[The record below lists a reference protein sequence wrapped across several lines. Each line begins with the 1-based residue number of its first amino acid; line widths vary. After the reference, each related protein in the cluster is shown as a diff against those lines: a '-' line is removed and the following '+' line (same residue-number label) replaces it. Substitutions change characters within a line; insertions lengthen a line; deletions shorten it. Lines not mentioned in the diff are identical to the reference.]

1 MAKLGLGTIA
11 LKNNVTMANIR
22 RIDLG
27 APPSSVVPVYQD
39 VYAAGAVGRAAMS
52 VGEGIRDLGRSL
64 AHVNQRKQALL
75 ANINQRKQ
83 ALAGDATEANF
94 IEGKAKLEAQIK
106 VYQAKNPTDYDGLR
120 KLAAD
125 GQAKLLA
132 NVADFAKRQGL
143 APARFEA
150 MLSRA
155 NAQLIGMTSDVNAS
169 IEVAQVKEADA
180 QLENSALLLYNSG
193 KDAEA
198 DYLINRM
205 QTVTPSQKEGI
216 KRAKRQEGLAVRV
229 RAEINSAQTVEE
241 VARARS
247 ALKAKDANGMY
258 LYSPELPL
266 NTRDSLILAADVR
279 EKALIVANQNAMIK
293 EAERLAK
300 ESVKMANAYLL
311 SQTTADAMNNFAMAV
326 IMLEDRASFNKQLG
340 SSVNDE
346 VKEKL
351 YNALSL
357 MSSADR
363 EALVRRAEQQ
373 AVFIFAA
380 QSAQYREVS
389 GAIDKGTVTIAM
401 INELEKARKLKAEDA
416 QALKDQIEQSFMAL
430 AASGDKL
437 ADSINLK
444 LYHAVKKNLG
454 FAGVEGFKGMDVDP
468 ISDYEELRI
477 KILAK
482 GNGMSE
488 ESKFRAM
495 QNVAFLQMY
504 DISDGDI
511 DASWAWDET
520 LQPEVREWMQA
531 QLFDVV
537 TKSDRTGMGATE
549 IGNRL
554 FNVIDTGKRLN
565 RLEGDKLKK
574 QIEVETKVLK
584 EAGGIERAQAA
595 FNIH

>member
-1 MAKLGLGTIA
+1 MAKLGLDTRA
-11 LKNNVTMANIR
+11 LNNVTMANIR

-52 VGEGIRDLGRSL
+52 VGEGIRDLGQSL
-64 AHVNQRKQALL
+64 AHV
-75 ANINQRKQ
+75 NQRKQ

-94 IEGKAKLEAQIK
+94 IEGKAQLEAQIK
-106 VYQAKNPTDYDGLR
+106 EYQAANPTDYDGLR
-120 KLAAD
+120 KLADD

-150 MLSRA
+150 MRARA
-155 NAQLIGMTSDVNAS
+155 NAQLIGMTSDVNAN
-169 IEVAQVKEADA
+169 IEKAQVIEADN
-180 QLENSALLLYNSG
+180 QLKNSASLLYNSG

-198 DYLINRM
+198 DELINRM
-205 QTVTPSQKEGI
+205 QTVTPSQKEGF

-241 VARARS
+241 VARSRL

-258 LYSPELPL
+258 LHSPELPL
-266 NTRDSLILAADVR
+266 NTRESLILAADVR
-279 EKALIVANQNAMIK
+279 ENALIVANQNATAK

-311 SQTTADAMNNFAMAV
+311 SQTTADAKNNFAMAAT
-326 IMLEDRASFNKQLG
+326 MLEDQTSFNKQFG
-340 SSVNDE
+340 SGVSDE
-346 VKEKL
+346 VKGKL
-351 YNALSL
+351 FNALSS
-357 MSSADR
+357 MSFADR
-363 EALVRRAEQQ
+363 EALVWKAERQ
-373 AVFIFAA
+373 AASISDKEEKAGEKLA
-380 QSAQYREVS
+380 SDQSAKAREVS
-389 GAIDKGTVTIAM
+389 GAIDKGTMTIAT
-401 INELEKARKLKAEDA
+401 INELEREKKLNSEDA
-416 QALKDQIEQSFMAL
+416 QAARDQVEQSFMAL
-430 AASGDKL
+430 AASGDEL

-444 LYHAVKKNLG
+444 LYNAVKKNGG

-468 ISDYEELRI
+468 ISDYEELRTA
-477 KILAK
+477 ILAK

-504 DISDGDI
+504 DIADGDI
-511 DASWAWDET
+511 DAGWSWDET
-520 LQPEVREWMQA
+520 LQPEVREWMQG

-537 TKSDRTGMGATE
+537 KKSDRTGMSAPE

-574 QIEVETKVLK
+574 QIEVETKVLN
-584 EAGGIERAQAA
+584 ESGGLQRARAA
-595 FNIH
+595 FKLL

>member
-64 AHVNQRKQALL
+64 A
-75 ANINQRKQ
+75 NINQRKQ
-83 ALAGDATEANF
+83 TLAGDATEANF
-94 IEGKAKLEAQIK
+94 IEGKAKLEAEIK
-106 VYQAKNPTDYDGLR
+106 EYQAKNPTDYDGLR
-120 KLAAD
+120 KLVND

-150 MLSRA
+150 IRARA
-155 NAQLIGMTSDVNAS
+155 NAELIGMTSKVNAK
-169 IEVAQVKEADA
+169 IEEAQVKEADA
-180 QLENSALLLYNSG
+180 QLENSASLYYNSG
-193 KDAEA
+193 KNAEA
-198 DYLINRM
+198 DALIDRM
-205 QTVTPSQKEGI
+205 QTKTPSQKEGI
-216 KRAKRQEGLAVRV
+216 KRAKRQEGIAVRV

-241 VARARS
+241 VALARS

-266 NTRDSLILAADVR
+266 NTRESLIIAADVR
-279 EKALIVANQNAMIK
+279 ENALIAANQKATAK

-300 ESVKMANAYLL
+300 ESVKLANAYLA
-311 SQTTADAMNNFAMAV
+311 SQTTADAMNNFVMAAT
-326 IMLEDRASFNKQLG
+326 MLEDQTSFNKQLG
-340 SSVNDE
+340 SGVSDE
-346 VKEKL
+346 VKETL
-351 YNALSL
+351 FNALSS
-357 MSSADR
+357 MSYADR
-363 EALVRRAEQQ
+363 EALIWRAERQ
-373 AVFIFAA
+373 AASISDKEEKLASA
-380 QSAQYREVS
+380 QSAKYREVS
-389 GAIDKGTVTIAM
+389 GDIDKGTMTIAM
-401 INELEKARKLKAEDA
+401 INELEKAKQLNAKDA
-416 QALKDQIEQSFMAL
+416 QAAKDQIEESFMAL
-430 AASGDKL
+430 ATSGDKL

-444 LYHAVKKNLG
+444 LYHAVKKNFG
-454 FAGVEGFKGMDVDP
+454 FAGVEGFKGMNVDP
-468 ISDYEELRI
+468 ISDYEELRT

-520 LQPEVREWMQA
+520 LQPEVREWMQE

-537 TKSDRTGMGATE
+537 TKSDRTGMSATE

-554 FNVIDTGKRLN
+554 SNVIYTGKRLN
-565 RLEGDKLKK
+565 RLEGDKLRK

-584 EAGGIERAQAA
+584 EAGGYQRARAA
-595 FNIH
+595 FKIYD

>member
-1 MAKLGLGTIA
+1 
-11 LKNNVTMANIR
+11 MANIR

-64 AHVNQRKQALL
+64 A
-75 ANINQRKQ
+75 NINQRKQ
-83 ALAGDATEANF
+83 ALAGDATAAYF
-94 IEGKAKLEAQIK
+94 IEGKAQLKAQIK
-106 VYQAKNPTDYDGLR
+106 EYHKKNPTDYDGLR
-120 KLAAD
+120 KLADD

-150 MLSRA
+150 MRARA
-155 NAQLIGMTSDVNAS
+155 NAQLIGMTSDVRAI
-169 IEVAQVKEADA
+169 IEKAQVIEADA
-180 QLENSALLLYNSG
+180 QLKSSASLLYNSG
-193 KDAEA
+193 KDADA
-198 DYLINRM
+198 DELIDRM
-205 QTVTPSQKEGI
+205 QTLTPFQKEDF

-241 VARARS
+241 VARARL
-247 ALKAKDANGMY
+247 ALKAKDENGMY
-258 LYSPELPL
+258 LHSPELPL
-266 NTRDSLILAADVR
+266 NKRESLIIAADVR
-279 EKALIVANQNAMIK
+279 ENALIVANQNATAK

-300 ESVKMANAYLL
+300 ESVKLANAYLV
-311 SQTTADAMNNFAMAV
+311 SQTTVDATNNFAMAAT
-326 IMLEDRASFNKQLG
+326 MLVDQTSFNKQLG
-340 SSVNDE
+340 SGVSDE
-346 VKEKL
+346 LKVKL
-351 YNALSL
+351 FNALSS
-357 MSSADR
+357 MSFADR
-363 EALVRRAEQQ
+363 EALIGKAERQ
-373 AVFIFAA
+373 AASISYKEEKLASA
-380 QSAQYREVS
+380 QSAKAREVS
-389 GAIDKGTVTIAM
+389 GAIDKGTMTIAM
-401 INELEKARKLKAEDA
+401 INELEKAEQLNTKDA
-416 QALKDQIEQSFMAL
+416 QAARDQIEQSFMAL
-430 AASGDKL
+430 ATSGDKL

-444 LYHAVKKNLG
+444 LYHAVKKNFG

-468 ISDYEELRI
+468 ISDYEELRT

-520 LQPEVREWMQA
+520 LQPEVQEWMQN

-537 TKSDRTGMGATE
+537 SKSDRTGMSATA
-549 IGNRL
+549 IGNCL
-554 FNVIDTGKRLN
+554 FNVIHTGKRLN
-565 RLEGDKLKK
+565 RLEGDKLRT
-574 QIEVETKVLK
+574 QIKEETKVLN
-584 EAGGIERAQAA
+584 EAGGYQRARAA

>member
-1 MAKLGLGTIA
+1 MAKLGLDTRA
-11 LKNNVTMANIR
+11 LNNVTMANIR

-52 VGEGIRDLGRSL
+52 VGEGIRDLGQSL
-64 AHVNQRKQALL
+64 AHV
-75 ANINQRKQ
+75 NQRKQ

-94 IEGKAKLEAQIK
+94 IEGKAQLEAQIK
-106 VYQAKNPTDYDGLR
+106 EYQAANPTDYDGLR
-120 KLAAD
+120 KLADD

-150 MLSRA
+150 MRARA
-155 NAQLIGMTSDVNAS
+155 NAQLIGMTSDVNAN
-169 IEVAQVKEADA
+169 IEKAQVIEADN
-180 QLENSALLLYNSG
+180 QLKNSASLLYNSG

-198 DYLINRM
+198 DELINRM
-205 QTVTPSQKEGI
+205 QTVTPSQKEGF

-241 VARARS
+241 VARSRL

-258 LYSPELPL
+258 LHSPELPL
-266 NTRDSLILAADVR
+266 NTRESLILAADVR
-279 EKALIVANQNAMIK
+279 ENALIVANQNATAK

-311 SQTTADAMNNFAMAV
+311 SQTTADAKNNFAMAAT
-326 IMLEDRASFNKQLG
+326 MLEDQTSFNKQFG
-340 SSVNDE
+340 SGVSDE
-346 VKEKL
+346 VKWKL
-351 YNALSL
+351 FNALSS
-357 MSSADR
+357 MSFADR
-363 EALVRRAEQQ
+363 EALVWKAERQ
-373 AVFIFAA
+373 AASISDKEEKAGEKLA
-380 QSAQYREVS
+380 SDQSAKAREVS
-389 GAIDKGTVTIAM
+389 GAIDKGTMTIAT
-401 INELEKARKLKAEDA
+401 INELEREKKLNSEDA
-416 QALKDQIEQSFMAL
+416 QAARDQVEQSFMAL
-430 AASGDKL
+430 AASGDEL

-444 LYHAVKKNLG
+444 LYNAVKKNGG

-468 ISDYEELRI
+468 ISDYEELRTA
-477 KILAK
+477 ILAK

-504 DISDGDI
+504 DIADGDI
-511 DASWAWDET
+511 DAGWSWDET
-520 LQPEVREWMQA
+520 LQPEVREWMQG

-537 TKSDRTGMGATE
+537 KKSDRTGMSAPE

-574 QIEVETKVLK
+574 QIEVETKVLN
-584 EAGGIERAQAA
+584 ESGGLQRARAA
-595 FNIH
+595 FKLL

>member
-1 MAKLGLGTIA
+1 
-11 LKNNVTMANIR
+11 MANIR

-64 AHVNQRKQALL
+64 DS
-75 ANINQRKQ
+75 INQRKQ
-83 ALAGDATEANF
+83 ALAGDATEAKF
-94 IEGKAKLEAQIK
+94 IEEKAQLEAQIK
-106 VYQAKNPTDYDGLR
+106 EYQEKNPTDYDGLR
-120 KLAAD
+120 KLVDD

-150 MLSRA
+150 IRARA
-155 NAQLIGMTSDVNAS
+155 NAKLIDMTSDVNAK
-169 IEVAQVKEADA
+169 IEKAQVIEADN
-180 QLENSALLLYNSG
+180 QLMNSASLLYNSG

-198 DYLINRM
+198 DELINRM

-216 KRAKRQEGLAVRV
+216 KREKRQEGLAVRV

-247 ALKAKDANGMY
+247 ELKAKGADGMY

-266 NTRDSLILAADVR
+266 NTRESLILAADVR
-279 EKALIVANQNAMIK
+279 ENALTVANQNAMVK
-293 EAERLAK
+293 KAEKLAK
-300 ESVKMANAYLL
+300 ESVKLANAYLAL
-311 SQTTADAMNNFAMAV
+311 QTTADAKNNFVTAAT
-326 IMLEDRASFNKQLG
+326 MLEDQDPTSFYRRLG
-340 SSVNDE
+340 DGVSDD
-346 VKEKL
+346 VKENL
-351 YNALSL
+351 FNALSS
-357 MSSADR
+357 MSFADR
-363 EALVRRAEQQ
+363 EVLIWKAERQ
-373 AVFIFAA
+373 AAAISDEEEKAGQKLASA
-380 QSAQYREVS
+380 QSA
-389 GAIDKGTVTIAM
+389 
-401 INELEKARKLKAEDA
+401 KARKVFSDIDNGTMTIAIINALEKENKLNAEDA
-416 QALKDQIEQSFMAL
+416 QTARDQIEQSFMAL

-437 ADSINLK
+437 VDSINLK
-444 LYHAVKKNLG
+444 LYHAVKKNCG
-454 FAGVEGFKGMDVDP
+454 FAGVEGFKGMKVDP

-477 KILAK
+477 KILKK

-511 DASWAWDET
+511 DASWGWDER
-520 LQPEVREWMQA
+520 LQPEVMKWMQE

-537 TKSDRTGMGATE
+537 TKSDKTGMSATE

-554 FNVIDTGKRLN
+554 FNVVDTGKRLN
-565 RLEGDKLKK
+565 RLEGDRLRK
-574 QIEVETKVLK
+574 QIEEETKVLK
-584 EAGGIERAQAA
+584 ESGGLQRSRAA
-595 FNIH
+595 FRIIY

>member
-1 MAKLGLGTIA
+1 MAKLGLSTII
-11 LKNNVTMANIR
+11 TMANIR

-64 AHVNQRKQALL
+64 ANV
-75 ANINQRKQ
+75 NQRKQ

-94 IEGKAKLEAQIK
+94 IEGKAQLEAKIK
-106 VYQAKNPTDYDGLR
+106 DYQAKNPTDYDGLR
-120 KLAAD
+120 KLVD
-125 GQAKLLA
+125 DEQAKLLA

-150 MLSRA
+150 IRARA
-155 NAQLIGMTSDVNAS
+155 NAQLIDMTSDVNAN
-169 IEVAQVKEADA
+169 IEKAQVIEADK
-180 QLENSALLLYNSG
+180 QLVNSASLLYNSG
-193 KDAEA
+193 KDAQA
-198 DYLINRM
+198 DELINRM

-241 VARARS
+241 VALSRL

-258 LYSPELPL
+258 LHSPELPL
-266 NTRDSLILAADVR
+266 NTRESLILAADVR
-279 EKALIVANQNAMIK
+279 ENALIVANQNATAK

-300 ESVKMANAYLL
+300 ESVKMANAYLAL
-311 SQTTADAMNNFAMAV
+311 QTTADAKNNFAMAAT
-326 IMLEDRASFNKQLG
+326 MLEDQTSFNRQLG
-340 SSVNDE
+340 SGVSDE
-346 VKEKL
+346 VKGKL
-351 YNALSL
+351 FDALSL
-357 MSSADR
+357 MSFADR
-363 EALVRRAEQQ
+363 EALVWRAERQ
-373 AVFIFAA
+373 AASISDKEEKAGEKLA
-380 QSAQYREVS
+380 SDQSAKAREVS
-389 GAIDKGTVTIAM
+389 GAIDKGTMTIAT
-401 INELEKARKLKAEDA
+401 INELEKEKKLNAEDA
-416 QALKDQIEQSFMAL
+416 QAARDQIEQSFMAL
-430 AASGDKL
+430 AASEDEL

-444 LYHAVKKNLG
+444 LYHAVKKHCG
-454 FAGVEGFKGMDVDP
+454 FAGVEGFKGMDVAP
-468 ISDYEELRI
+468 ISNYEELRT

-520 LQPEVREWMQA
+520 LQPEVRKWMQA

-537 TKSDRTGMGATE
+537 MKSDRTGMGATE

-554 FNVIDTGKRLN
+554 SNVISTGKRLN
-565 RLEGDKLKK
+565 RLEGEELKK
-574 QIEVETKVLK
+574 QIEEETKVLK
-584 EAGGIERAQAA
+584 ESGGIERAQAA
-595 FNIH
+595 FNIR

>member
-11 LKNNVTMANIR
+11 LKTMANIR

-64 AHVNQRKQALL
+64 AH
-75 ANINQRKQ
+75 INQRKQ
-83 ALAGDATEANF
+83 VLAGDATEANF
-94 IEGKAKLEAQIK
+94 IEGKANLEAQIK
-106 VYQAKNPTDYDGLR
+106 EYQAKKPTDYDGLR
-120 KLAAD
+120 KLVKD

-150 MLSRA
+150 IRARA
-155 NAQLIGMTSDVNAS
+155 NAELIGMTSDVNAK
-169 IEVAQVKEADA
+169 IEEAQVIEADN
-180 QLENSALLLYNSG
+180 QLKNSASLLYNSG
-193 KDAEA
+193 KDADA
-198 DYLINRM
+198 DELINRM
-205 QTVTPSQKEGI
+205 QTVTPSQKEDI

-241 VARARS
+241 VAVLRS
-247 ALKAKDANGMY
+247 ALTAKDADGMY
-258 LYSPELPL
+258 SYSPELPL
-266 NTRDSLILAADVR
+266 NMRESLILTAGVR
-279 EKALIVANQNAMIK
+279 ENALILANQNATAK
-293 EAERLAK
+293 EADRLAK
-300 ESVKMANAYLL
+300 ESVKVANAYLV
-311 SQTTADAMNNFAMAV
+311 SQTTADALNNFAMAAT
-326 IMLEDRASFNKQLG
+326 MLEDQTSFNKQLG
-340 SSVNDE
+340 SSVSDA

-351 YNALSL
+351 FNALSS
-357 MSSADR
+357 MSFADR
-363 EALVRRAEQQ
+363 ETLVWKAERQATSISDKEKALAS
-373 AVFIFAA
+373 A
-380 QSAQYREVS
+380 QSAKAREVS
-389 GAIDKGTVTIAM
+389 GAIDKGTMTIAT
-401 INELEKARKLKAEDA
+401 INELEKAKKLNADDA
-416 QALKDQIEQSFMAL
+416 QAARDQIEQSFKAL
-430 AASGDKL
+430 AASGDEL

-444 LYHAVKKNLG
+444 LYHAVKKNGG

-468 ISDYEELRI
+468 ISDYEELRT

-520 LQPEVREWMQA
+520 LQPEVGEWMQN

-537 TKSDRTGMGATE
+537 TKSDRTGMSATE

-565 RLEGDKLKK
+565 RLEGDKLKE
-574 QIEVETKVLK
+574 QIEVETKVLN
-584 EAGGIERAQAA
+584 ESGGLQRARAA
-595 FNIH
+595 FKIY

>member
-11 LKNNVTMANIR
+11 LNNVTMANIR

-64 AHVNQRKQALL
+64 ANV
-75 ANINQRKQ
+75 NQRKQ

-94 IEGKAKLEAQIK
+94 IEGKAQLEAQIK
-106 VYQAKNPTDYDGLR
+106 EYQAKNPTDYDGLR
-120 KLAAD
+120 KLADD

-150 MLSRA
+150 MRARA
-155 NAQLIGMTSDVNAS
+155 NAQLIGMTSDVNAN
-169 IEVAQVKEADA
+169 IEKAQVIEADN
-180 QLENSALLLYNSG
+180 QLKNSASLLYNSG

-198 DYLINRM
+198 DELINRM

-216 KRAKRQEGLAVRV
+216 KRAKRQEGMAVRV

-241 VARARS
+241 VARARL

-258 LYSPELPL
+258 LHSPELPL
-266 NTRDSLILAADVR
+266 NTRESLILAADVR
-279 EKALIVANQNAMIK
+279 ENALIVANQNATAK

-300 ESVKMANAYLL
+300 ESVKMANAYLV
-311 SQTTADAMNNFAMAV
+311 SQTTADAKNNFAMAATT
-326 IMLEDRASFNKQLG
+326 LEDQTSFNKQLG
-340 SSVNDE
+340 SGVSDE
-346 VKEKL
+346 VKVKIF
-351 YNALSL
+351 NALSS
-357 MSSADR
+357 MSFADR
-363 EALVRRAEQQ
+363 EALVWKAERQ
-373 AVFIFAA
+373 AASISGKEEKLASD
-380 QSAQYREVS
+380 QSAKAREVS
-389 GAIDKGTVTIAM
+389 GAIDKGTMTIAT
-401 INELEKARKLKAEDA
+401 INELEREKKLNAEDA
-416 QALKDQIEQSFMAL
+416 QAARDQVEQSFMAL
-430 AASGDKL
+430 AASEDDL
-437 ADSINLK
+437 ADSVNLK
-444 LYHAVKKNLG
+444 LYNAVKKNGG

-468 ISDYEELRI
+468 ISDYEELRT

-511 DASWAWDET
+511 DAGWAWDET
-520 LQPEVREWMQA
+520 IQPEVREWMQG
-531 QLFDVV
+531 QLYDVV
-537 TKSDRTGMGATE
+537 KKSDRTGMSATE

-554 FNVIDTGKRLN
+554 FNVIHTGKRLN
-565 RLEGDKLKK
+565 RMEGDKLKK
-574 QIEVETKVLK
+574 QIEVETKTLN
-584 EAGGIERAQAA
+584 EAGGYQRARAA
-595 FNIH
+595 FKLL

>member
-1 MAKLGLGTIA
+1 
-11 LKNNVTMANIR
+11 MANIR

-64 AHVNQRKQALL
+64 AHVNQRKQT
-75 ANINQRKQ
+75 
-83 ALAGDATEANF
+83 LAGDATEANF
-94 IEGKAKLEAQIK
+94 IEGKAQLEAQIK
-106 VYQAKNPTDYDGLR
+106 EYQAKKPTDYDGLR
-120 KLAAD
+120 KLVND

-132 NVADFAKRQGL
+132 NVADFAKRQEL

-150 MLSRA
+150 IRARA
-155 NAQLIGMTSDVNAS
+155 NAELIGMTSDVNAN
-169 IEVAQVKEADA
+169 IEKAQVIEADD
-180 QLENSALLLYNSG
+180 QLKNSASLLYNSG
-193 KDAEA
+193 KNAQA
-198 DYLINRM
+198 DELINRM

-216 KRAKRQEGLAVRV
+216 KRAKRQEGIEVRV

-247 ALKAKDANGMY
+247 ALRAKDADGMY

-266 NTRDSLILAADVR
+266 NTRESLILAADVR
-279 EKALIVANQNAMIK
+279 ENALIVANLNATAK
-293 EAERLAK
+293 EAERRAK
-300 ESVKMANAYLL
+300 ESVKLAYAYLA
-311 SQTTADAMNNFAMAV
+311 SQTTADAKNNFAMAAT
-326 IMLEDRASFNKQLG
+326 MLEDPISFNKQLG
-340 SSVNDE
+340 SGVSDE
-346 VKEKL
+346 VKAKL
-351 YNALSL
+351 YNALSS
-357 MSSADR
+357 MSFADR
-363 EALVRRAEQQ
+363 DALVWRAEQQ
-373 AVFIFAA
+373 AASISDKEQTLASA
-380 QSAQYREVS
+380 QSAKAREVS
-389 GAIDKGTVTIAM
+389 GDIDKGTMTIAT
-401 INELEKARKLKAEDA
+401 INELEKENKLKAEDA
-416 QALKDQIEQSFMAL
+416 QAARDQIEQSFMAL
-430 AASGDKL
+430 AASRDKL

-444 LYHAVKKNLG
+444 LYHAVKKNFG

-468 ISDYEELRI
+468 ISDYEELRT

-520 LQPEVREWMQA
+520 LQPEVKEWMQD

-537 TKSDRTGMGATE
+537 TKSDRTGMSATA

-554 FNVIDTGKRLN
+554 SNVVNTGKRLN

-584 EAGGIERAQAA
+584 EAGGLQRAQAA
-595 FNIH
+595 FNIY

>member
-1 MAKLGLGTIA
+1 
-11 LKNNVTMANIR
+11 MANIR

-52 VGEGIRDLGRSL
+52 VGEGIRDLGQSL
-64 AHVNQRKQALL
+64 ANV
-75 ANINQRKQ
+75 NQRKQ

-94 IEGKAKLEAQIK
+94 IEGKAQLEAQLK
-106 VYQAKNPTDYDGLR
+106 EYQAKNPTDYDGLR
-120 KLAAD
+120 KLADD

-150 MLSRA
+150 MRARA
-155 NAQLIGMTSDVNAS
+155 NAQLIGMTSDVNAN
-169 IEVAQVKEADA
+169 IEKAQVIEADN
-180 QLENSALLLYNSG
+180 QLKNSASLLYNSG

-198 DYLINRM
+198 DELINRM
-205 QTVTPSQKEGI
+205 QTVTPSQKEGF
-216 KRAKRQEGLAVRV
+216 KRAKRQEGMAVRV

-241 VARARS
+241 VALSRL

-258 LYSPELPL
+258 LHSPELPL
-266 NTRDSLILAADVR
+266 NTRESLILAADVR
-279 EKALIVANQNAMIK
+279 ENALIVANQNATAK

-300 ESVKMANAYLL
+300 ESVKMANAYLV
-311 SQTTADAMNNFAMAV
+311 SQTTADAKNNFAMAAT
-326 IMLEDRASFNKQLG
+326 MLEDQTSFNKQLG
-340 SSVNDE
+340 SGVSDE

-351 YNALSL
+351 FNALSS
-357 MSSADR
+357 MSFADR
-363 EALVRRAEQQ
+363 EALVWKAERQ
-373 AVFIFAA
+373 AASISDKEEKAGEKLA
-380 QSAQYREVS
+380 SDQSAKAREVS
-389 GAIDKGTVTIAM
+389 GAIDKGTMTIAT
-401 INELEKARKLKAEDA
+401 INELEREKKLNAEDA
-416 QALKDQIEQSFMAL
+416 QAARDQVEQSFMAL
-430 AASGDKL
+430 AASGDEL

-444 LYHAVKKNLG
+444 LYHAVKKNDG

-468 ISDYEELRI
+468 ISDYEELRT

-504 DISDGDI
+504 DISNGDI
-511 DASWAWDET
+511 DASWSWDET
-520 LQPEVREWMQA
+520 LQTDVREWMQG

-537 TKSDRTGMGATE
+537 KKSDSTGMGATE

-554 FNVIDTGKRLN
+554 FNVISTGKRLN

-584 EAGGIERAQAA
+584 DTGGIQRAQAA
-595 FNIH
+595 FKIY

>member
-11 LKNNVTMANIR
+11 LNNVTMANIR

-52 VGEGIRDLGRSL
+52 VGEGIRDLGQSL
-64 AHVNQRKQALL
+64 AHV
-75 ANINQRKQ
+75 NQRKQ

-94 IEGKAKLEAQIK
+94 IEGKAKLEAEIK
-106 VYQAKNPTDYDGLR
+106 EYQAKHPTDYDGLR
-120 KLAAD
+120 KLAGD

-150 MLSRA
+150 MRARA
-155 NAQLIGMTSDVNAS
+155 NAELIGITGNVNAS
-169 IEVAQVKEADA
+169 IEKAQVIEADG
-180 QLENSALLLYNSG
+180 QLKNSASLLYNSG

-198 DYLINRM
+198 DELINRM

-216 KRAKRQEGLAVRV
+216 KRAKRQEGMAVRV

-241 VARARS
+241 VALSRL
-247 ALKAKDANGMY
+247 ALKAKDENGMY
-258 LYSPELPL
+258 LHSPELPL
-266 NTRDSLILAADVR
+266 NTRESLILTADVR
-279 EKALIVANQNAMIK
+279 ENALIVANQNATAK

-300 ESVKMANAYLL
+300 ESVKVANAYLL
-311 SQTTADAMNNFAMAV
+311 LQTTADAKNNFAMAATT
-326 IMLEDRASFNKQLG
+326 LEDTLEGRTRFNKQLG
-340 SSVNDE
+340 RGVSDE
-346 VKEKL
+346 VKVKL
-351 YNALSL
+351 FNALSS
-357 MSSADR
+357 MSFADR
-363 EALVRRAEQQ
+363 EALVGKAERQ
-373 AVFIFAA
+373 AASISDKEEKLASD
-380 QSAQYREVS
+380 QSAKAREVS
-389 GAIDKGTVTIAM
+389 GAIDKGAMTIAT
-401 INELEKARKLKAEDA
+401 INELEKEKKLNAEDA
-416 QALKDQIEQSFMAL
+416 QDARDQVEQSFMAL
-430 AASGDKL
+430 AASEDAL

-444 LYHAVKKNLG
+444 LYNAVKKNGG

-468 ISDYEELRI
+468 ISDYEELRT

-504 DISDGDI
+504 DIADGDI
-511 DASWAWDET
+511 DASWSWDET
-520 LQPEVREWMQA
+520 LQPEVRVWMQA
-531 QLFDVV
+531 QLSDVV
-537 TKSDRTGMGATE
+537 TKSDRTGMSATQ

-565 RLEGDKLKK
+565 RMEGDKLKK
-574 QIEVETKVLK
+574 QIEVETKTLN
-584 EAGGIERAQAA
+584 ESGGLQRARAA
-595 FNIH
+595 FKLL

>member
-1 MAKLGLGTIA
+1 
-11 LKNNVTMANIR
+11 MANIR

-64 AHVNQRKQALL
+64 A
-75 ANINQRKQ
+75 NINQRKQ
-83 ALAGDATEANF
+83 TLAGDATEANF
-94 IEGKAKLEAQIK
+94 IEGKAQLEAQIK
-106 VYQAKNPTDYDGLR
+106 EYQAKNPTDYDGLR
-120 KLAAD
+120 KLVND

-150 MLSRA
+150 IRARA
-155 NAQLIGMTSDVNAS
+155 NAQLIGMTSKVNAK
-169 IEVAQVKEADA
+169 IEEAQVKEADA
-180 QLENSALLLYNSG
+180 QLENSASLYYNSG
-193 KDAEA
+193 KNAEA
-198 DYLINRM
+198 DALIDRM
-205 QTVTPSQKEGI
+205 QTKTPSQKEGI
-216 KRAKRQEGLAVRV
+216 KRAKRQEGIAVRV

-241 VARARS
+241 VALARS

-266 NTRDSLILAADVR
+266 NTRESLIIAADVR
-279 EKALIVANQNAMIK
+279 ENALIAANQKATAK

-300 ESVKMANAYLL
+300 ESVKLANAYLV
-311 SQTTADAMNNFAMAV
+311 SQTTADAKNNFAMAA
-326 IMLEDRASFNKQLG
+326 IMLEDQASFNRLLG
-340 SSVNDE
+340 SGVSDE
-346 VKEKL
+346 VKENL
-351 YNALSL
+351 FNALSS
-357 MSSADR
+357 MSYADR
-363 EALVRRAEQQ
+363 EALIGKAERQ
-373 AVFIFAA
+373 AASISDKEEKLASA
-380 QSAQYREVS
+380 QSAKYREVS
-389 GAIDKGTVTIAM
+389 GDIDKGTMTIAM
-401 INELEKARKLKAEDA
+401 INELEKAKQLNAKDA
-416 QALKDQIEQSFMAL
+416 QAAKDQIEESFMAL
-430 AASGDKL
+430 ATSGDKL

-444 LYHAVKKNLG
+444 LYHAVKKNGG
-454 FAGVEGFKGMDVDP
+454 FAGVDGFKGMNVDP
-468 ISDYEELRI
+468 ISDYEELRT

-520 LQPEVREWMQA
+520 LQPEVKEWMQE

-537 TKSDRTGMGATE
+537 TKSDRTGMSATE

-554 FNVIDTGKRLN
+554 SNVIYTGKRLN
-565 RLEGDKLKK
+565 RLQGDRLKQ

-584 EAGGIERAQAA
+584 EAGGLQRARAA
-595 FNIH
+595 FKIYD

>member
-1 MAKLGLGTIA
+1 MAKLGLGTIK
-11 LKNNVTMANIR
+11 LNNVTMANIR

-64 AHVNQRKQALL
+64 A
-75 ANINQRKQ
+75 NINQRKQ
-83 ALAGDATEANF
+83 VLAGDATEANF
-94 IEGKAKLEAQIK
+94 IEGKAKLEAEIK
-106 VYQAKNPTDYDGLR
+106 DYQAKNPTDYDGLR

-143 APARFEA
+143 APARLEA
-150 MLSRA
+150 MRARA

-169 IEVAQVKEADA
+169 IEKAKVIEADN
-180 QLENSALLLYNSG
+180 QLKNSASLLYNSG

-198 DYLINRM
+198 DALINRM

-216 KRAKRQEGLAVRV
+216 KRAKRLEGLAVRV
-229 RAEINSAQTVEE
+229 RAQINSAQTVEE
-241 VARARS
+241 VARARL
-247 ALKAKDANGMY
+247 ALKAKDADGMY
-258 LYSPELPL
+258 LHSPELPL
-266 NTRDSLILAADVR
+266 NTRESLILAADVR
-279 EKALIVANQNAMIK
+279 ENALIVANQNATTK

-311 SQTTADAMNNFAMAV
+311 SQTTADAKNNFAMAAT
-326 IMLEDRASFNKQLG
+326 MLEDQASFNKQLG
-340 SSVNDE
+340 SGVSDE
-346 VKEKL
+346 VKVKL
-351 YNALSL
+351 FNALSS
-357 MSSADR
+357 MSFADR
-363 EALVRRAEQQ
+363 EALVWRAERQ
-373 AVFIFAA
+373 AASISDKEEKLASA
-380 QSAQYREVS
+380 QSAKYREVS
-389 GAIDKGTVTIAM
+389 GAIDKGTMTIAT
-401 INELEKARKLKAEDA
+401 INELEKEQKLNAKDA
-416 QALKDQIEQSFMAL
+416 QAARDQIEQSFMAL

-437 ADSINLK
+437 ADSINLG
-444 LYHAVKKNLG
+444 LYHAVKKNFG

-468 ISDYEELRI
+468 ISDYEELRT

-504 DISDGDI
+504 DIADGDI

-520 LQPEVREWMQA
+520 LQPEVGEWMQN

-537 TKSDRTGMGATE
+537 TKSDRTGMNATA
-549 IGNRL
+549 IGNCL
-554 FNVIDTGKRLN
+554 FNVVNTGKRLN
-565 RLEGDKLKK
+565 RLQGDKLKK
-574 QIEVETKVLK
+574 QIEEETKVLK
-584 EAGGIERAQAA
+584 ATGGLQRAQAA
-595 FNIH
+595 FKIY

>member
-11 LKNNVTMANIR
+11 LTMANIR

-52 VGEGIRDLGRSL
+52 VGEGIRDLGR
-64 AHVNQRKQALL
+64 AL
-75 ANINQRKQ
+75 ANVNQRKQ

-106 VYQAKNPTDYDGLR
+106 EYQAKNPTDYDGLR
-120 KLAAD
+120 KLVDD

-150 MLSRA
+150 IRARA
-155 NAQLIGMTSDVNAS
+155 NAELIGITSNVNAS
-169 IEVAQVKEADA
+169 IEKAQVIEADN
-180 QLENSALLLYNSG
+180 QLKNSASLLYNSG

-198 DYLINRM
+198 DALIDRM

-216 KRAKRQEGLAVRV
+216 KRAKRQEGLEARV

-241 VARARS
+241 VARLRS
-247 ALKAKDANGMY
+247 ALRAKDANGMY
-258 LYSPELPL
+258 LHSPELPL
-266 NTRDSLILAADVR
+266 NTRESLILTADVR
-279 EKALIVANQNAMIK
+279 KNALIVANQNATAK

-300 ESVKMANAYLL
+300 ESFKIANDYLAL
-311 SQTTADAMNNFAMAV
+311 QTTADAKNNFVMAAT
-326 IMLEDRASFNKQLG
+326 MLDDRTSFNKQIG
-340 SSVNDE
+340 SGVSDE
-346 VKEKL
+346 VKETL
-351 YNALSL
+351 YNALSS
-357 MSSADR
+357 MSLVDR
-363 EALVRRAEQQ
+363 EMLVLRAELQ
-373 AVFIFAA
+373 AASISDKEEKASQALAFA
-380 QSAQYREVS
+380 QSAEARKVF

-401 INELEKARKLKAEDA
+401 IDELEKGKKLTTKDA
-416 QALKDQIEQSFMAL
+416 QAARDQIEQSFKAL
-430 AASGDKL
+430 AESGDEL

-444 LYHAVKKNLG
+444 LYHAVKKNGG
-454 FAGVEGFKGMDVDP
+454 FAGVEGFNGMDVAP
-468 ISDYEELRI
+468 ISDYEELRT

-504 DISDGDI
+504 DISNGDI

-520 LQPEVREWMQA
+520 LQPEVKEWMQY

-537 TKSDRTGMGATE
+537 TKSDKTGMSATE

-554 FNVIDTGKRLN
+554 SNVITTGKRLN
-565 RLEGDKLKK
+565 RLEGDRLRK

-584 EAGGIERAQAA
+584 EAGGFERARAA
-595 FNIH
+595 FRIY

>member
-11 LKNNVTMANIR
+11 LTMANIR

-64 AHVNQRKQALL
+64 AHVNQRKQAL
-75 ANINQRKQ
+75 
-83 ALAGDATEANF
+83 AGDATEANF
-94 IEGKAKLEAQIK
+94 IEGKANLEAQIK
-106 VYQAKNPTDYDGLR
+106 EYQAKKPTDYDGLR
-120 KLAAD
+120 KLVDD

-150 MLSRA
+150 IRA
-155 NAQLIGMTSDVNAS
+155 RLNAQLIDMTSDVNAS
-169 IEVAQVKEADA
+169 IEKAQAIEADN
-180 QLENSALLLYNSG
+180 QLKNSASLLYNSG
-193 KDAEA
+193 KDAQA
-198 DYLINRM
+198 DALIDRM

-216 KRAKRQEGLAVRV
+216 KREKRQEGLAVRV

-241 VARARS
+241 VARARL
-247 ALKAKDANGMY
+247 ALKAKDENGMY

-266 NTRDSLILAADVR
+266 NTRESLILAADVR
-279 EKALIVANQNAMIK
+279 ENALIVANQNATIK

-300 ESVKMANAYLL
+300 ESVKLANAYLVK
-311 SQTTADAMNNFAMAV
+311 QTTADAKINFAMAAT
-326 IMLEDRASFNKQLG
+326 MLEDQASFNKQLG
-340 SSVNDE
+340 NGVSDDVAGA
-346 VKEKL
+346 L
-351 YNALSL
+351 WNALSS
-357 MSSADR
+357 MSEADR
-363 EALVRRAEQQ
+363 EVLIWRAERQ
-373 AVFIFAA
+373 AASISDKEKALASA
-380 QSAQYREVS
+380 QSTKAREVS
-389 GAIDKGTVTIAM
+389 GAIDKGTMTIAM
-401 INELEKARKLKAEDA
+401 IDELERGKQLNAKDA
-416 QALKDQIEQSFMAL
+416 QAAREQIEESFRAL
-430 AASGDKL
+430 AASGDDL

-444 LYHAVKKNLG
+444 LYHAVKKNGG
-454 FAGVEGFKGMDVDP
+454 FAGVEGFKGMNVDP
-468 ISDYEELRI
+468 ISDYEELR
-477 KILAK
+477 KAILAK

-504 DISDGDI
+504 DLSDGDI

-520 LQPEVREWMQA
+520 LQPEVKEWMQD

-537 TKSDRTGMGATE
+537 KKSDETGMSATQ

-554 FNVIDTGKRLN
+554 FNVIHTGKRLN
-565 RLEGDKLKK
+565 RLEGDRLKQ

-584 EAGGIERAQAA
+584 DIGGLERARAA
-595 FNIH
+595 FKTYY

>member
-64 AHVNQRKQALL
+64 ANV
-75 ANINQRKQ
+75 NQRKQ

-106 VYQAKNPTDYDGLR
+106 EYQAANPTDYDGLR
-120 KLAAD
+120 KLAED

-150 MLSRA
+150 MRSRA
-155 NAQLIGMTSDVNAS
+155 NAQLIGMTSDVHAN
-169 IEVAQVKEADA
+169 IEKAQVIEADN
-180 QLENSALLLYNSG
+180 QLKNSASLLYNSG

-198 DYLINRM
+198 DELINRM
-205 QTVTPSQKEGI
+205 QTVTPSQKEGF

-241 VARARS
+241 VALSRL

-258 LYSPELPL
+258 LHSPELPL
-266 NTRDSLILAADVR
+266 NTRESLILAADVR
-279 EKALIVANQNAMIK
+279 ENALIVANQKATAK

-300 ESVKMANAYLL
+300 ESVKLANAYLV
-311 SQTTADAMNNFAMAV
+311 SQTTADAKNNFAMAAT
-326 IMLEDRASFNKQLG
+326 MLEDQTSFNKQLG
-340 SSVNDE
+340 SGVSDE
-346 VKEKL
+346 VKGNL
-351 YNALSL
+351 FNALSL
-357 MSSADR
+357 MSFADR
-363 EALVRRAEQQ
+363 EVLVGKAERQAASISDKEKALASD
-373 AVFIFAA
+373 
-380 QSAQYREVS
+380 QSAKAREVS
-389 GAIDKGTVTIAM
+389 GAIDKGTMTIAT
-401 INELEKARKLKAEDA
+401 INELEREKKLNAEDA
-416 QALKDQIEQSFMAL
+416 QAARDQVEQSFMAL
-430 AASGDKL
+430 AASEDEL

-444 LYHAVKKNLG
+444 LYHAVKKNVG

-468 ISDYEELRI
+468 IFDYEELRT

-504 DISDGDI
+504 DIADGDI
-511 DASWAWDET
+511 DAGWSWDET

-531 QLFDVV
+531 QLSDVV
-537 TKSDRTGMGATE
+537 TKSDRTGMSAPE

-554 FNVIDTGKRLN
+554 FNVINTGKRLN
-565 RLEGDKLKK
+565 RLEGDKLKN

-584 EAGGIERAQAA
+584 DTGGLQRAQAA
-595 FNIH
+595 FNIY

>member
-1 MAKLGLGTIA
+1 
-11 LKNNVTMANIR
+11 MANIR

-52 VGEGIRDLGRSL
+52 VGEGIRDLGRAL
-64 AHVNQRKQALL
+64 AH
-75 ANINQRKQ
+75 INQRKQ
-83 ALAGDATEANF
+83 TLAGDATEANF
-94 IEGKAKLEAQIK
+94 IEGKANLEAQIK
-106 VYQAKNPTDYDGLR
+106 EYQAKNPTDYDGLR
-120 KLAAD
+120 KLVND

-143 APARFEA
+143 ASARFEA
-150 MLSRA
+150 IRA
-155 NAQLIGMTSDVNAS
+155 RFNAQLIGITGNVNAK
-169 IEVAQVKEADA
+169 IEEAQVIEADA
-180 QLENSALLLYNSG
+180 QLKNSALLLYNSG

-198 DYLINRM
+198 DALINRM
-205 QTVTPSQKEGI
+205 QTVTPLQREDI
-216 KRAKRQEGLAVRV
+216 KRAARLEGLAVRV

-258 LYSPELPL
+258 LHSPELPL
-266 NTRDSLILAADVR
+266 NTRESLIIAADVR
-279 EKALIVANQNAMIK
+279 ENALIAANQKAMTK

-300 ESVKMANAYLL
+300 ESVRLANAYLV
-311 SQTTADAMNNFAMAV
+311 SQTTADAMNNFVMAAT
-326 IMLEDRASFNKQLG
+326 MLEDQTSFNRQLG
-340 SSVNDE
+340 SSVSDD
-346 VKEKL
+346 VKEAL
-351 YNALSL
+351 YNALSS
-357 MSSADR
+357 MSFADR
-363 EALVRRAEQQ
+363 EALIGRAARQ
-373 AVFIFAA
+373 AASISGKEEKLASD
-380 QSAQYREVS
+380 QSATAREVS
-389 GAIDKGTVTIAM
+389 RAIDKGTMTIAM
-401 INELEKARKLKAEDA
+401 INELENAKKLSAEGA
-416 QALKDQIEQSFMAL
+416 QAARDQIEESFMAL
-430 AASGDKL
+430 AESGDDL

-444 LYHAVKKNLG
+444 LYHAVKKNFG

-468 ISDYEELRI
+468 ISDYEELRT

-520 LQPEVREWMQA
+520 LQPEVREWMQE

-537 TKSDRTGMGATE
+537 TKSDRTGMSATA
-549 IGNRL
+549 IGNYL
-554 FNVIDTGKRLN
+554 SNVVYTGKRLN
-565 RLEGDKLKK
+565 RLEGDRLKQ

-584 EAGGIERAQAA
+584 DTGGLQRARAA
-595 FNIH
+595 FKIYD

>member
-279 EKALIVANQNAMIK
+279 ESALIVANQNAMIK

-311 SQTTADAMNNFAMAV
+311 SQTTADAKNNFAMAA

-401 INELEKARKLKAEDA
+401 INELEKAKKLNAEGA
-416 QALKDQIEQSFMAL
+416 QALRDQIEQSFTAL
-430 AASGDKL
+430 AASGDDL

>member
-11 LKNNVTMANIR
+11 LNNVTMANIR

-52 VGEGIRDLGRSL
+52 VGEGLRDLGRSL
-64 AHVNQRKQALL
+64 AHVNQRKQT
-75 ANINQRKQ
+75 
-83 ALAGDATEANF
+83 LAGDATEANF
-94 IEGKAKLEAQIK
+94 IEGKANLEAQIK
-106 VYQAKNPTDYDGLR
+106 EYQAKNPTDYDGLR
-120 KLAAD
+120 KLADD
-125 GQAKLLA
+125 GQAKLLK

-150 MLSRA
+150 IRA
-155 NAQLIGMTSDVNAS
+155 RINAELIGMTSDVNAK
-169 IEVAQVKEADA
+169 IEKAQVIEADA
-180 QLENSALLLYNSG
+180 QLENSASLFYNSG
-193 KDAEA
+193 KNAKA
-198 DYLINRM
+198 DELIDRM

-247 ALKAKDANGMY
+247 KLEAKDADGMY

-266 NTRDSLILAADVR
+266 NTRASLILAADVR
-279 EKALIVANQNAMIK
+279 ENALIAANQKAVAT

-300 ESVKMANAYLL
+300 ESVKLANEYLAL
-311 SQTTADAMNNFAMAV
+311 QTTADAKNNFVMAAT
-326 IMLEDRASFNKQLG
+326 MLDQTSFNRQLG
-340 SSVNDE
+340 SGVSDA

-351 YNALSL
+351 FNALSS

-363 EALVRRAEQQ
+363 EALIWRAERQ
-373 AVFIFAA
+373 AASISDKEEKARQTLASA
-380 QSAQYREVS
+380 QSAKAREVR
-389 GAIDKGTVTIAM
+389 GAIDKGTMTMAT
-401 INELEKARKLKAEDA
+401 INELEKANKLKAEDA
-416 QALKDQIEQSFMAL
+416 QAARDQIEQSFMAF
-430 AASGDKL
+430 ATSGDEL

-444 LYHAVKKNLG
+444 LYHAVKKNGG
-454 FAGVEGFKGMDVDP
+454 FPVEGFNGMGVDP
-468 ISDYEELRI
+468 IDDYEELRI
-477 KILAK
+477 KILDK
-482 GNGMSE
+482 KNGMSE

-495 QNVAFLQMY
+495 QIVAFLQLY

-520 LQPEVREWMQA
+520 LQPEVREWMQD

-537 TKSDRTGMGATE
+537 KKSDETGMSATA

-554 FNVIDTGKRLN
+554 SNVITTGKRLN
-565 RLEGDKLKK
+565 RLEGDRLRE
-574 QIEVETKVLK
+574 QIKEETKVLK
-584 EAGGIERAQAA
+584 DTGSLERARAA
-595 FNIH
+595 FKIYN

>member
-11 LKNNVTMANIR
+11 LNNVTMANIR

-64 AHVNQRKQALL
+64 AH
-75 ANINQRKQ
+75 INQRKQ
-83 ALAGDATEANF
+83 VLAGDATEANF
-94 IEGKAKLEAQIK
+94 IEGKANLEAQIK
-106 VYQAKNPTDYDGLR
+106 GYQAKKPTDYDGLR
-120 KLAAD
+120 KLVED

-150 MLSRA
+150 IRARA
-155 NAQLIGMTSDVNAS
+155 NAELIGMTSDVNAK
-169 IEVAQVKEADA
+169 IEEAQVIEADN
-180 QLENSALLLYNSG
+180 QLKNSASLLYNSG
-193 KDAEA
+193 KDADA
-198 DYLINRM
+198 DELINRM
-205 QTVTPSQKEGI
+205 QTVTPSQKEDI

-241 VARARS
+241 VAVLRS
-247 ALKAKDANGMY
+247 ALTAKDADGMY
-258 LYSPELPL
+258 SYSPELPL
-266 NTRDSLILAADVR
+266 NMRESLILTAGVR
-279 EKALIVANQNAMIK
+279 ENALILANQNAMAK

-300 ESVKMANAYLL
+300 ESVKVANAYLV
-311 SQTTADAMNNFAMAV
+311 SQTTADAKNNFAMAAT
-326 IMLEDRASFNKQLG
+326 MLEQTSFNKQLG
-340 SSVNDE
+340 SSVSDA

-351 YNALSL
+351 FNALSS
-357 MSSADR
+357 MSFADR
-363 EALVRRAEQQ
+363 EALVGRAVRQ
-373 AVFIFAA
+373 ATSISDKEKALASA
-380 QSAQYREVS
+380 QSTKAREVS
-389 GAIDKGTVTIAM
+389 GAIDKGTMTIAT
-401 INELEKARKLKAEDA
+401 INELEKEKKLNAEDA
-416 QALKDQIEQSFMAL
+416 QAARDQIEQSFMAL
-430 AASGDKL
+430 AASGDEL

-444 LYHAVKKNLG
+444 LYHAVKKNGG

-468 ISDYEELRI
+468 ISDYEELRT

-520 LQPEVREWMQA
+520 LQPEVGKWMQD

-537 TKSDRTGMGATE
+537 TKSDRTGMSATE

-565 RLEGDKLKK
+565 RLEGDKLKE
-574 QIEVETKVLK
+574 QIEVETKVLN
-584 EAGGIERAQAA
+584 ESGGLQRARAA
-595 FNIH
+595 FKIY

>member
-1 MAKLGLGTIA
+1 
-11 LKNNVTMANIR
+11 MANIR

-64 AHVNQRKQALL
+64 A
-75 ANINQRKQ
+75 NINQRKQ
-83 ALAGDATEANF
+83 DLASDATEANF
-94 IEGKAKLEAQIK
+94 IEGKANLEAQIK
-106 VYQAKNPTDYDGLR
+106 DYQAKKPTDYDGLR
-120 KLAAD
+120 KLADD

-150 MLSRA
+150 IRARA
-155 NAQLIGMTSDVNAS
+155 NAELIGITSNVRAK
-169 IEVAQVKEADA
+169 IEEAQVKEADN
-180 QLENSALLLYNSG
+180 QLKNSASLYYNSG

-198 DYLINRM
+198 DALIDRM

-216 KRAKRQEGLAVRV
+216 KRAKRLEGLAVRV

-241 VARARS
+241 VALARS
-247 ALKAKDANGMY
+247 ALNAKDENGMY
-258 LYSPELPL
+258 LHSPELPL
-266 NTRDSLILAADVR
+266 NTRESLIVAADVR
-279 EKALIVANQNAMIK
+279 ENALIVANLNATAK

-300 ESVKMANAYLL
+300 ESVKLANAYLV
-311 SQTTADAMNNFAMAV
+311 SQTTADAMNNFAMAAT
-326 IMLEDRASFNKQLG
+326 MLEDQTSFNKQLG
-340 SSVNDE
+340 SGVSDE
-346 VKEKL
+346 VKAKL
-351 YNALSL
+351 FNALSL
-357 MSSADR
+357 MSYADR
-363 EALVRRAEQQ
+363 EALIGKAERQ
-373 AVFIFAA
+373 AASISAKEEKLA
-380 QSAQYREVS
+380 SDQSAQYREVS
-389 GAIDKGTVTIAM
+389 GAIDKGTMTIAM
-401 INELEKARKLKAEDA
+401 INELENANKLNAMQA
-416 QALKDQIEQSFMAL
+416 QAARDQIEESFRAL
-430 AASGDKL
+430 AESGDKL

-444 LYHAVKKNLG
+444 LYHAVKKNFG
-454 FAGVEGFKGMDVDP
+454 FASVEGFKGMDVDP
-468 ISDYEELRI
+468 ISDYEELRT

-511 DASWAWDET
+511 DASWWDET
-520 LQPEVREWMQA
+520 LQPEVREWMQE

-537 TKSDRTGMGATE
+537 TKSDRTGMSAPE

-584 EAGGIERAQAA
+584 DTGGLQRAQAA
-595 FNIH
+595 FNIY

>member
-11 LKNNVTMANIR
+11 LKTMANIR

-64 AHVNQRKQALL
+64 AHVNQRKQAL
-75 ANINQRKQ
+75 
-83 ALAGDATEANF
+83 AGDATEANF

-106 VYQAKNPTDYDGLR
+106 EYQAKNPTDYDGLR
-120 KLAAD
+120 KLADD

-150 MLSRA
+150 MRSRA
-155 NAQLIGMTSDVNAS
+155 NAQLIGLTGNVNAS
-169 IEVAQVKEADA
+169 IEKAQVIEADD
-180 QLENSALLLYNSG
+180 QLKNSASLLYNSG
-193 KDAEA
+193 KDAKA
-198 DYLINRM
+198 DELINRM
-205 QTVTPSQKEGI
+205 QTVTPSQKEDF
-216 KRAKRQEGLAVRV
+216 KRAKRQEGMAVRV
-229 RAEINSAQTVEE
+229 RAEINSAQTVAE
-241 VARARS
+241 VALSRW

-258 LYSPELPL
+258 LHSPGLPL
-266 NTRDSLILAADVR
+266 NTRESLILAADVR
-279 EKALIVANQNAMIK
+279 ENALVVANQKATAT

-300 ESVKMANAYLL
+300 ESVKVANAYLV
-311 SQTTADAMNNFAMAV
+311 SQTTADAKNNFAMAAT
-326 IMLEDRASFNKQLG
+326 MLEETSFNNRLG
-340 SSVNDE
+340 SGVSDK
-346 VKEKL
+346 VKGKL
-351 YNALSL
+351 FNALSL
-357 MSSADR
+357 MSFADR
-363 EALVRRAEQQ
+363 EALVWKAERQ
-373 AVFIFAA
+373 AASISAKEETAGEKLAA
-380 QSAQYREVS
+380 DQSAKARAVS
-389 GAIDKGTVTIAM
+389 GAIDKGTMTIAT
-401 INELEKARKLKAEDA
+401 INELEKEKKLNAEDA
-416 QALKDQIEQSFMAL
+416 QAARDQVEQSFMAL
-430 AASGDKL
+430 AASEDEL

-444 LYHAVKKNLG
+444 LYNAVKKNGG
-454 FAGVEGFKGMDVDP
+454 FAGVEGFKGMGVDP
-468 ISDYEELRI
+468 ISDYEELRTA
-477 KILAK
+477 ILAK

-504 DISDGDI
+504 DIADGDI

-520 LQPEVREWMQA
+520 LQPDVREWMQN

-537 TKSDRTGMGATE
+537 KKSDGTGMSATA
-549 IGNRL
+549 IGNSL
-554 FNVIDTGKRLN
+554 FNVVNTGKRLN

-584 EAGGIERAQAA
+584 ASGGYQRARAA
-595 FNIH
+595 FKLL

>member
-1 MAKLGLGTIA
+1 
-11 LKNNVTMANIR
+11 MANIR

-52 VGEGIRDLGRSL
+52 VGEGIRDLGQSL
-64 AHVNQRKQALL
+64 ANV
-75 ANINQRKQ
+75 NQRKQ

-94 IEGKAKLEAQIK
+94 IEGKAQLEAQLNE
-106 VYQAKNPTDYDGLR
+106 YQAANPTDYDGLR
-120 KLAAD
+120 KLAGD

-150 MLSRA
+150 MRSRA
-155 NAQLIGMTSDVNAS
+155 NAQLIGMTSDVHAN
-169 IEVAQVKEADA
+169 IEKAQVKEADA
-180 QLENSALLLYNSG
+180 QLENSASLLYNSG

-198 DYLINRM
+198 DELINRM
-205 QTVTPSQKEGI
+205 QTVTPSQKEGF
-216 KRAKRQEGLAVRV
+216 KRAKRQEGMAVRV
-229 RAEINSAQTVEE
+229 RAEINSAQTVAE
-241 VARARS
+241 VARARL

-258 LYSPELPL
+258 LHSPELPL
-266 NTRDSLILAADVR
+266 NTRESLILAADVR
-279 EKALIVANQNAMIK
+279 ENALIVANQNATAK

-300 ESVKMANAYLL
+300 ESVKVANAYLV
-311 SQTTADAMNNFAMAV
+311 SQTTADAKNNFAMAAT
-326 IMLEDRASFNKQLG
+326 MLEDQTSFNKQFG
-340 SSVNDE
+340 SGVSDE
-346 VKEKL
+346 VKGKL
-351 YNALSL
+351 FNALSS
-357 MSSADR
+357 MSFADR
-363 EALVRRAEQQ
+363 EALVWKAERQ
-373 AVFIFAA
+373 AASISDKEETAGQTLASA
-380 QSAQYREVS
+380 QSAKAREVS
-389 GAIDKGTVTIAM
+389 GAIDKGTMTIAT
-401 INELEKARKLKAEDA
+401 INELEKGKKLNAEDA
-416 QALKDQIEQSFMAL
+416 QAARDQVEQSFMAL
-430 AASGDKL
+430 AASEDDL

-444 LYHAVKKNLG
+444 LYNAVKKNGG

-468 ISDYEELRI
+468 ISDYEELRTA
-477 KILAK
+477 ILAK

-504 DISDGDI
+504 DIADGDI
-511 DASWAWDET
+511 DAGWSWDET
-520 LQPEVREWMQA
+520 LQPDVREWMQN

-537 TKSDRTGMGATE
+537 KKSDGTGMSATE

-584 EAGGIERAQAA
+584 DTGGLQRAQAA
-595 FNIH
+595 FNIY

>member
-1 MAKLGLGTIA
+1 
-11 LKNNVTMANIR
+11 MANIR

-64 AHVNQRKQALL
+64 AHVNQRKQAL
-75 ANINQRKQ
+75 
-83 ALAGDATEANF
+83 AGDATEANF

-106 VYQAKNPTDYDGLR
+106 EYQAKNPTDYDGLR
-120 KLAAD
+120 KLADD

-150 MLSRA
+150 MRARA
-155 NAQLIGMTSDVNAS
+155 NAQLIGMTSDVHAN
-169 IEVAQVKEADA
+169 IEKAQVIEADN
-180 QLENSALLLYNSG
+180 QLKNSASLLYNSG

-198 DYLINRM
+198 DELINRM
-205 QTVTPSQKEGI
+205 QTVTPSQKEGF
-216 KRAKRQEGLAVRV
+216 KRAKRQEGMAVRV

-241 VARARS
+241 VALSRL

-258 LYSPELPL
+258 LHSPELPL
-266 NTRDSLILAADVR
+266 NTRESLILTADVR
-279 EKALIVANQNAMIK
+279 ENSLIVANQNATAK

-300 ESVKMANAYLL
+300 ESVKVANAYLV
-311 SQTTADAMNNFAMAV
+311 SQTTADAKNNFAMAAT
-326 IMLEDRASFNKQLG
+326 MLEDQTSFNKQFG
-340 SSVNDE
+340 SGVSDE
-346 VKEKL
+346 VKGKL
-351 YNALSL
+351 FNALSS
-357 MSSADR
+357 MSFADR
-363 EALVRRAEQQ
+363 EALVGKAERQ
-373 AVFIFAA
+373 AASISDKEEKAGQTLASA
-380 QSAQYREVS
+380 QSAKSREVS
-389 GAIDKGTVTIAM
+389 GAIDKGTMTIAT
-401 INELEKARKLKAEDA
+401 INELEKEKKLNAEDA
-416 QALKDQIEQSFMAL
+416 QAARDQVEQSFMAL
-430 AASGDKL
+430 AASEDDL

-444 LYHAVKKNLG
+444 LYNAVKKNGG

-468 ISDYEELRI
+468 ISDYEELRT

-504 DISDGDI
+504 DISNGDI
-511 DASWAWDET
+511 DAGWWDET
-520 LQPEVREWMQA
+520 LQPEVREWMQG
-531 QLFDVV
+531 QLSDVV
-537 TKSDRTGMGATE
+537 KKSDRTGMSATE

-554 FNVIDTGKRLN
+554 FNVVDTGKRLN
-565 RLEGDKLKK
+565 RMEGDKLKK
-574 QIEVETKVLK
+574 QIEVETKTLN
-584 EAGGIERAQAA
+584 ESGGLQRARAA
-595 FNIH
+595 FKLL